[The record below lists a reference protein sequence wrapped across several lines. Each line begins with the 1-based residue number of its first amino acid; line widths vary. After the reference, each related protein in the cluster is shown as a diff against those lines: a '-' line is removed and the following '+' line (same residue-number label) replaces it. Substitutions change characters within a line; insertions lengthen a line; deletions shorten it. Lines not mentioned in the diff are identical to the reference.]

1 MIVKY
6 EGKKVRD
13 LKIAYIGGGSMGWAW
28 QLMSDLVSADDI
40 SGQVYLYDIDYVAAQ
55 KNEIIGNKYN
65 EVEGAKSHWDY
76 KAVETIDEAL
86 DEANFVIISIMPGTL
101 DEMES
106 DVHCPEKY
114 GIYQSVGDTSGPGGI
129 VRAMRTIPMFEY
141 FAKKIQEKC
150 PNAWVINYTNPM
162 TLCVKAL
169 YRVFPE
175 IKAFGCCHEVFGTQ
189 KLLAEIVAERFQ
201 IEKIDREE
209 IKVNPVSVNH
219 FTWLTSATYHGM
231 DLFPVYR
238 DFCQNNK
245 EGRDTHASHAGSNWM
260 NNSFCS
266 REKVKID
273 LFNRFGYIAAAG
285 DRHLA
290 EFCDG
295 KWYLE
300 NPKRVEE
307 MCFGLTTVDFRRKD
321 LEKRR
326 GKSAGYIS
334 GERKLEIK
342 QTGEEGVL
350 QMRSLL
356 GLCELA
362 TNVNIPN
369 RGQVP
374 NLPIGAVVETNALFR
389 DNSLV
394 PVFAGMIPNEIYP
407 LVSKICAEQEL
418 VSEGIAER
426 DLKKIFCAFASD
438 PLVTCGLEK
447 AKELF
452 REMCENTK
460 QYLTMY
466 DLNQEI

>member
-1 MIVKY
+1 MKY
-6 EGKKVRD
+6 EGKKVID

-40 SGQVYLYDIDYVAAQ
+40 SGNVSLYDIDFETAK

-65 EVEGAKSHWDY
+65 NVEGAMSHWDY

-86 DEANFVIISIMPGTL
+86 KDANFVIISIMPGTL

-106 DVHCPEKY
+106 DVHWPEKY
-114 GIYQSVGDTSGPGGI
+114 GIYQSVGDTTGPGGI
-129 VRAMRTIPMFEY
+129 IRAMRTIPMFEY
-141 FAKKIQEKC
+141 FAEKIKENC
-150 PNAWVINYTNPM
+150 PKAWVINYTNPM
-162 TLCVKAL
+162 TLCVRAL

-189 KLLAEIVAERFQ
+189 KLLADILAEKLQIKEVA
-201 IEKIDREE
+201 REE

-219 FTWLTSATYHGM
+219 FTWLTSATYHDM
-231 DLFPVYR
+231 DLVPIYKE
-238 DFCQNNK
+238 FCRNNP
-245 EGRDTHASHAGSNWM
+245 EGRDSHAGSNWM

-266 REKVKID
+266 KEKVKID

-290 EFCDG
+290 EFCEG

-300 NPKRVEE
+300 SPERVEE
-307 MCFGLTTVDFRRKD
+307 MCFGLTTIDFRRKD

-326 GKSAGYIS
+326 KKSADYIS

-369 RGQVP
+369 RGQIP

-389 DNSLV
+389 DNSLN
-394 PVFAGMIPNEIYP
+394 PVFAGPIPKEIHS
-407 LVSKICAEQEL
+407 LVSRICTEQEL
-418 VSEGIAER
+418 VSQGIAER
-426 DLKKIFCAFASD
+426 DLKKIFCAFAND
-438 PLVTCGLEK
+438 PLVTCSLED
-447 AKELF
+447 AKKMF

-460 QYLTMY
+460 SYLTMY